1 MRSKLSNDP
10 KSIRLTRQVQDTRG
24 SVLTELWPLVFILL
38 LAIAVLGPELKA
50 AEVTPEASRW
60 ARRALL
66 DDAVRKHLQ
75 LDVGE
80 VDPLGTVLFTPCDFE
95 GQSLHAVALR
105 HGETTVVSI
114 QRNLECLG
122 RCAFRTTG
130 ALSLTTQ
137 VLAGQTWVFV
147 DETEQGTN
155 KTTTLRRLLNLRGG
169 ELAVRQSWTQSLS
182 QKIGKRF
189 ERVVQS
195 TLRADVNALVLT
207 TTTADRLD
215 EKTLQDAEA
224 EQVLRLT
231 PQPDGSLR
239 TEVERDRP
247 VTAAVKLRH
256 ARTLEREHLEEP
268 ALMLAKEARDQTDKL
283 PAGDARR
290 TDASALV
297 ARLEARNPVQVT
309 QKDPGS

>member
-1 MRSKLSNDP
+1 MKTRLNRSRFE
-10 KSIRLTRQVQDTRG
+10 IAATRQCPD
-24 SVLTELWPLVFILL
+24 SKPSALAELWPLCFILL

-50 AEVTPEASRW
+50 FEGTPEASRW
-60 ARRALL
+60 ARRVLL
-66 DDAVRKHLQ
+66 DDAVRKHLL

-80 VDPLGTVLFTPCDFE
+80 VDPLETVLFTPCDFE

-122 RCAFRTTG
+122 RCAFRTKGTL
-130 ALSLTTQ
+130 ALTTQ

-147 DETEQGTN
+147 DETDQGTN

-169 ELAVRQSWTQSLS
+169 ELAVRQSWTQALS
-182 QKIGKRF
+182 HKIGKRF

-195 TLRADVNALVLT
+195 TLRADGNALVLT

-256 ARTLEREHLEEP
+256 ARTLEREHMEEP
-268 ALMLAKEARDQTDKL
+268 ALMLAKEAREQTEKL
-283 PAGDARR
+283 PAADARR

-309 QKDPGS
+309 EGR

>member
-10 KSIRLTRQVQDTRG
+10 ESIRLTRQIQDTRG
-24 SVLTELWPLVFILL
+24 SVLSELWPLVFIML
-38 LAIAVLGPELKA
+38 LAIAVLGQELKA
-50 AEVTPEASRW
+50 GEITPEASRW

-80 VDPLGTVLFTPCDFE
+80 VGPLETVLFTPCDFE

-105 HGETTVVSI
+105 HGDTTVVSI

-122 RCAFRTTG
+122 RCAFVTKGTL
-130 ALSLTTQ
+130 ALSTQ
-137 VLAGQTWVFV
+137 VLLGQTWVLV
-147 DETEQGTN
+147 DETTQPTG
-155 KTTTLRRLLNLRGG
+155 KSTTLRRVLNLRGG
-169 ELAVRQSWTQSLS
+169 ELAVRQSWTHALS
-182 QKIGKRF
+182 HKIGKRF

-195 TLRADVNALVLT
+195 TLRADGNALVLT
-207 TTTADRLD
+207 TTTTDRLD

-268 ALMLAKEARDQTDKL
+268 ALMLAKEARDQTEKL
-283 PAGDARR
+283 PTNDARR
-290 TDASALV
+290 LDASALV
-297 ARLEARNPVQVT
+297 ARLEARTPVEIAET
-309 QKDPGS
+309 P